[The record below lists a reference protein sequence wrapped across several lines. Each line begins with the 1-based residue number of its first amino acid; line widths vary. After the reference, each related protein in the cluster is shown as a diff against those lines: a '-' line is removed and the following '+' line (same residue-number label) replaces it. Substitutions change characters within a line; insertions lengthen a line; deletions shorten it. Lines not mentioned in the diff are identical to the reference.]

1 MNPTPTD
8 IPALRKRLHQ
18 LALFGLLAQDDA
30 TLRETWVESLID
42 IEEAERHRRSLVRRL
57 RDAKL
62 GAFKPLPDFDWQWPK
77 HIDRALFSEL
87 LAGDFINDATNVVFV
102 GPNGVGKSMLAK
114 NLIHHAVLNGLSAR
128 FVTASDMLHDLAA
141 QDSTAALA
149 RRLKRYTLPHI
160 LCIDEV
166 GYLAY
171 DNRYADLLFE
181 VVTRRYQTRPI
192 ILTTNKSFN
201 EWNDIFPNAAC
212 VVTLIDRL
220 VHRSEILAI
229 EGESYR
235 LKEAKERT
243 DKRKALKAKPPNQK
257 ARNKP

>member
-8 IPALRKRLHQ
+8 CQALRKRLHP
-18 LALFGLLAQDDA
+18 LALFGLLAEDDA
-30 TLRETWVESLID
+30 LLREPWVEQLVE

-62 GAFKPLPDFDWQWPK
+62 GTFKPLTDFDWQWPE
-77 HIDRALFSEL
+77 HIDRALFNEL
-87 LAGDFINDATNVVFV
+87 LPGDFIHDATNVVFV

-114 NLIHHAVLNGLSAR
+114 NLIHNAVLNGASAR

-141 QDSTAALA
+141 QESTAALA
-149 RRLKRYTLPHI
+149 RRLKRYTLPHL

-181 VVTRRYQTRPI
+181 VVTRRYQLRPI
-192 ILTTNKSFN
+192 LLTTNKSFN

-229 EGESYR
+229 EGQSYR
-235 LKEAKERT
+235 LKEAQERT
-243 DKRKALKAKPPNQK
+243 DKRNADKAKP
-257 ARNKP
+257 NKLTAGKTP